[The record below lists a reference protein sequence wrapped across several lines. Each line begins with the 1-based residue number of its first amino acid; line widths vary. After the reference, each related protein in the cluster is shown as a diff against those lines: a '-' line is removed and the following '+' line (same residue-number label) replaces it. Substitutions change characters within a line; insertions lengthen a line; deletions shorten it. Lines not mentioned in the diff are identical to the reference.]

1 MFHSGQVEAGTFVQ
15 KVTGA
20 IKTGVILRDVSLEVH
35 GGELSAVLGSKG
47 SGKRALLE
55 VISRRAQGP
64 TRGQILLNGVPMSM
78 RLFQVRSNDFFIFLS
93 SHMFYSYAFY
103 VTGKLWICDAK
114 MRPNSRSNCA
124 SNTPLCSSIDHW
136 TKSIA
141 ICQICQGE
149 TSLGRFGIVTC
160 GQQASG
166 DLDPERIQK
175 IGHRYVVVHLFAVLP
190 T

>member
-1 MFHSGQVEAGTFVQ
+1 MIQGWQGNMGKDFCSHDAT
-15 KVTGA
+15 
-20 IKTGVILRDVSLEVH
+20 RSLE
-35 GGELSAVLGSKG
+35 
-47 SGKRALLE
+47 
-55 VISRRAQGP
+55 
-64 TRGQILLNGVPMSM
+64 PMEFGLTEFLDFCWLHFSDPM
-78 RLFQVRSNDFFIFLS
+78 IFFIALS

-124 SNTPLCSSIDHW
+124 SNAPLCSSIDHW

-141 ICQICQGE
+141 ICQICRGE

-166 DLDPERIQK
+166 DLDPERIQT
-175 IGHRYVVVHLFAVLP
+175 IGHRYVVIH
-190 T
+190 